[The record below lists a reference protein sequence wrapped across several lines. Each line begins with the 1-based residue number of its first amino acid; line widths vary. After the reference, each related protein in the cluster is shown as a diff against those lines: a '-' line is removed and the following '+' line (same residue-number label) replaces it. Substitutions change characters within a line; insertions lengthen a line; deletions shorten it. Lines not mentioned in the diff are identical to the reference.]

1 MIERLRHLR
10 EKLLSMRFFA
20 WMREV
25 ISRYLF
31 SNCTIHA
38 AGLSYFTL
46 LALVPSLILLLFT
59 AKFLGAD
66 DVARREVNRNLDAM
80 ISNVEQGDDT
90 KIVQWFSETNDI
102 TEEEL
107 KRKHEAA
114 LEFGSQARRVS
125 DVIFNRIERF
135 DFETIGWIGFILLL
149 WTTFSTLGTI
159 ENSFSEIFE
168 VKVLRPFWR
177 RSLLYIAIM
186 LVAPLLIIGIMSIPI
201 LHTVRTFITSTL
213 GSADMLRWASDG
225 LLWLIDSSALRL
237 IFSLVISS
245 LLFALLFWAVPNRR
259 VRKHHAVLGGFLT
272 ALMMFGWLKI
282 CTFAQVGIARSSML
296 YGSFSFFPIVLAWS
310 YVSWQIILIGA
321 IMVHAFETTKK
332 P

>member
-1 MIERLRHLR
+1 MTERLRHLKQ
-10 EKLLSMRFFA
+10 KLLSMRFFA
-20 WMREV
+20 WSWEV

-59 AKFLGAD
+59 AKLMGAD
-66 DVARREVNRNLDAM
+66 DLARREVNHKLDVM
-80 ISNVEQGDDT
+80 ISNVEQGNDA
-90 KIVQWFSETNDI
+90 KIIEWISETNDV
-102 TEEEL
+102 TEEE
-107 KRKHEAA
+107 KVRKQNAA

-125 DVIFNRIERF
+125 DVVFNRIERF

-149 WTTFSTLGTI
+149 WTTFSTLATI
-159 ENSFSEIFE
+159 ECSFNEIFE

-186 LVAPLLIIGIMSIPI
+186 LIAPLLIVGIMSMPI
-201 LHTVRTFITSTL
+201 LHTVRTLIASTF
-213 GSADMLRWASDG
+213 GSSEALRWISDS
-225 LLWLIDSSALRL
+225 LIWLIDSPLLRFA
-237 IFSLVISS
+237 FSLTISS
-245 LLFALLFWAVPNRR
+245 MLFALLFWAVPNRR
-259 VRKHHAVLGGFLT
+259 VRKHHAVVCGFLT

-321 IMVHAFETTKK
+321 IMVRAFEITKK
-332 P
+332 S